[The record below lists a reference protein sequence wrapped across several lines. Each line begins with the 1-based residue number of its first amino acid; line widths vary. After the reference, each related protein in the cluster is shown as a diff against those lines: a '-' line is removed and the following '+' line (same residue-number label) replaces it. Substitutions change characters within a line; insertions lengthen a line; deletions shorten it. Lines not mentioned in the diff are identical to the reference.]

1 MKLLA
6 CTLQQKVIGEQ
17 LSNYVSVRQL
27 VGINSSVIRA
37 MKLILQEPGFSVPK
51 VTILIG
57 GPDWPTSVLCGLM
70 RLQLLPILIGTI
82 PVIFLILPTLLTGSF
97 TYMASL
103 TLEDGTPEFPYAG
116 VLATVF
122 AAITA
127 IVQFGAMVI
136 AAFYLEQTASAREEE
151 LAQIPIDEEVKER
164 EEKEEHFRRC
174 FKEVTRWEIVPFF
187 PKMFLR
193 LSVVTMILSCYMV
206 QLFASSSFAE
216 YELTYTIDDNLDG
229 DWANLLLPLGRVA
242 SLLFIVSCVLLYGYL
257 KWAEYEA
264 RKMMSY
270 QDSQPVEAGPSQ
282 GNTPNGGGRPTE
294 APE

>member
-1 MKLLA
+1 MNCDPHDDLFL
-6 CTLQQKVIGEQ
+6 
-17 LSNYVSVRQL
+17 VSQ
-27 VGINSSVIRA
+27 SVIRA
-37 MKLILQEPGFSVPK
+37 MKLILDEPGFSVPK

-127 IVQFGAMVI
+127 IVQFGAMVV
-136 AAFYLEQTASAREEE
+136 AAYYIEQTAGAREEE
-151 LAQIPIDEEVKER
+151 LALIPFDEEVKER
-164 EEKEEHFRRC
+164 EEKEEDFRRC
-174 FKEVTRWEIVPFF
+174 FKEVTKWEIVPFL
-187 PKMFLR
+187 PKMCLR
-193 LSVVTMILSCYMV
+193 LSVLTMIVSCYMV
-206 QLFASSSFAE
+206 QLFATSSFAE
-216 YELTYTIDDNLDG
+216 YELTYTIDENLDG
-229 DWANLLLPLGRVA
+229 DWTNLLLPLGKVA
-242 SLLFIVSCVLLYGYL
+242 SILFLASCILLYIYM

-264 RKMMSY
+264 RKMMAY
-270 QDSQPVEAGPSQ
+270 QEAGPSQ
-282 GNTPNGGGRPTE
+282 KSAQNEGRAPAETPE
-294 APE
+294 

>member
-1 MKLLA
+1 
-6 CTLQQKVIGEQ
+6 
-17 LSNYVSVRQL
+17 
-27 VGINSSVIRA
+27 
-37 MKLILQEPGFSVPK
+37 MKLILQEPGFSIPK

-70 RLQLLPILIGTI
+70 RLQLFPILIGTI

-103 TLEDGTPEFPYAG
+103 RLEDGTPEFPYAG

-127 IVQFGAMVI
+127 IVQFGSMVV
-136 AAFYLEQTASAREEE
+136 AAYYLEQTANAREEE
-151 LAQIPIDEEVKER
+151 LVHIPIDEEVKER
-164 EEKEEHFRRC
+164 EDKEEEFRRC

-187 PKMFLR
+187 PKMILR
-193 LSVVTMILSCYMV
+193 LSVVTMIVSCYMV

-229 DWANLLLPLGRVA
+229 DWTNLLLPLGRVA
-242 SLLFIVSCVLLYGYL
+242 SILFIASCILLYGYL
-257 KWAEYEA
+257 KWAEYQA
-264 RKMMSY
+264 RKMMAY
-270 QDSQPVEAGPSQ
+270 HSQTAEVGPSQ
-282 GNTPNGGGRPTE
+282 GNSHNGGSALTE